1 MNQGGKQNTV
11 WAKAF
16 AVYRDNERLFLYTQ
30 NGGIYERN
38 D

>member
-11 WAKAF
+11 RAKAF
-16 AVYRDNERLFLYTQ
+16 IVSTDSERLFLYP
-30 NGGIYERN
+30 NPGGSYERN

>member
-1 MNQGGKQNTV
+1 MV

-16 AVYRDNERLFLYTQ
+16 AVYRDNERLFLYPKA
-30 NGGIYERN
+30 GGRYERN

>member
-11 WAKAF
+11 RAKAF
-16 AVYRDNERLFLYTQ
+16 AVYQDNERLFLYPKT
-30 NGGIYERN
+30 GGRYERN